1 MGVTNGPGSEP
12 LSAQTPRTLDSVT
25 SAWLP
30 APPKQSPDIL
40 ASSQAPPPPPLLLLP
55 SCGKSLFW
63 VLWPEL
69 SLGAGPIVS
78 HILMDLS
85 VAPQSLTFLQWLF

>member
-1 MGVTNGPGSEP
+1 MGVTNGPGSEL
-12 LSAQTPRTLDSVT
+12 LSAQMRQTLDSVT
-25 SAWLP
+25 SSGLL

-40 ASSQAPPPPPLLLLP
+40 ASSQAPPPPLLHLP
-55 SCGKSLFW
+55 SCSKSLFW

-78 HILMDLS
+78 RILMDLS
-85 VAPQSLTFLQWLF
+85 VAPQSLTLL